1 MVAVRKT
8 APAVNTVTPMN
19 ASKKIFAC
27 RHGECP
33 AQKEVV
39 HAFLA
44 ASAWEVLVAGVADG
58 LVAEMLAVLAVE
70 QDLVG

>member
-1 MVAVRKT
+1 MDVRKI
-8 APAVNTVTPMN
+8 ALAVNTVMPMN
-19 ASKKIFAC
+19 ASKKISAW
-27 RHGECP
+27 RPGECP

-44 ASAWEVLVAGVADG
+44 ASTLKVLVAEAADG